1 LILKQLELANFRNYA
16 KASFCPNPAGNL
28 VIAPNGFG
36 KTNLLE
42 SIAYCGLGK
51 SVRFHRDDEVL
62 KKDSDSFSVS
72 ADFLNDT
79 GLDLKIQIAWQ
90 ERRKYL
96 KIDGDPIRQLS
107 KLYERVK
114 VVYAAPDDTM
124 LVDGSPSARRK
135 YFDLCVSQIYPAY
148 VGLLRDYLQVVQQRN
163 SLLKNSF
170 SPLVKKSWDRRF
182 CELLLEILDY
192 RNRYLTEVNRALEQ
206 NYPAVLNQVKSLRLL
221 YRSQAQQG
229 YPGTLEKLEELVA
242 SLEPMEKNA
251 QRGLCGAHLDDY
263 EFCLNG
269 HNLKTYGSQGQKR
282 ITVIVLR
289 LIQASLIENLTGIRP
304 ILLFDDVLAELDA
317 DNARRIAEFVD
328 QRYQIFIASPREE
341 LSAQWPGLEP
351 LNFEETA
358 S

>member
-1 LILKQLELANFRNYA
+1 MVLKQLHLANFRNYA
-16 KASFCPNPAGNL
+16 TASFCLNPAGNL

-42 SIAYCGLGK
+42 AIAYCGLGK

-62 KKDSDSFSVS
+62 KKGSDEFGVNG
-72 ADFLNDT
+72 DFLNDS
-79 GLDLKIQIAWQ
+79 GLELKIQIAWR
-90 ERRKYL
+90 ERRKFL

-124 LVDGSPSARRK
+124 LVDGSPSSRRK

-148 VGLLRDYLQVVQQRN
+148 VGLLRDYLHVVQQRN

-170 SPLVKKSWDRRF
+170 APLVKKSWDRRF
-182 CELLLEILDY
+182 CELLLEVLDY
-192 RNRYLTEVNRALEQ
+192 RNRYLAEVNKALAQ
-206 NYPAVLNQVKSLRLL
+206 SYPEVLEPVKSLQLV
-221 YRSQAQQG
+221 YRPQTQQG
-229 YPGTLEKLEELVA
+229 YPDSLEKMEELVA

-251 QRGLCGAHLDDY
+251 QRGLCGAHIDDY

-269 HNLKTYGSQGQKR
+269 YNLKTFGSQGQKR

-289 LIQASLIENLTGIRP
+289 LIQAALIENLTGIRP

-317 DNARRIAEFVD
+317 PNARRIADFVD